1 MIVAVGLFST
11 MVAST
16 SRQRVMNHDFP
27 AASQAVRIVLE
38 EMRNEKLNDIFA
50 LYNADPDDDPG
61 GTGTA
66 PGNRFAVEG
75 FSPLETALDGLVGT
89 ISFPTITPV
98 GELAELREDFVDA
111 DLGLP
116 RDLNGDSIIDDQ
128 NHATDYILLPIKV
141 EVDWLGRYGERHVQF
156 FTMFAEIRK

>member
-1 MIVAVGLFST
+1 

-27 AASQAVRIVLE
+27 AASQAVRVVLE
-38 EMRNEKLNDIFA
+38 EMRNEKLSELFA
-50 LYNADPDDDPG
+50 LYNADPNDDPG
-61 GTGTA
+61 KPGSA
-66 PGNRFAVEG
+66 PGNRFVVEN
-75 FSPLETALDGLVGT
+75 FDPLETALDGMVGT

-98 GELAELREDFVDA
+98 GEIAQLREDSVDG

-116 RDLNGDSIIDDQ
+116 RDLNGDSIIDDED
-128 NHATDYILLPIKV
+128 HATDYVLLPIKV